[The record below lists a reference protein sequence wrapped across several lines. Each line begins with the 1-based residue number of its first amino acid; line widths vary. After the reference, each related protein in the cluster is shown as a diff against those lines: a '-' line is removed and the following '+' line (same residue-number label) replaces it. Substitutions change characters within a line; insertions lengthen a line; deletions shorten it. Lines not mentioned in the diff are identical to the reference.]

1 MIQFLEHNK
10 RSVMITELNVE
21 TWPKMRK
28 TELAE
33 KLADRIEAEFSK

>member
-1 MIQFLEHNK
+1 
-10 RSVMITELNVE
+10 MITELNVE
-21 TWPKMRK
+21 AWPIMRK